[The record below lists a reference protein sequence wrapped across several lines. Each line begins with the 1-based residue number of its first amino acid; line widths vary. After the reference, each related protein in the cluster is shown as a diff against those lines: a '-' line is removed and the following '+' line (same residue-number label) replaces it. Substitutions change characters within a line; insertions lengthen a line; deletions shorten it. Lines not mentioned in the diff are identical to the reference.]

1 MANIKISQL
10 PVASTPLTGDE
21 LVPLV
26 QGGATERTTVDQLIN
41 AARGQTTW
49 TGTSYSGEWIG
60 VPSIFR
66 LRLVGTG
73 TITVDSRDRLGT
85 ITTAV
90 ETYTI
95 SSATNQIEFPWLGDG
110 AVEMRVTYPATATVE
125 VLV

>member
-26 QGGATERTTVDQLIN
+26 QGGATERTTVDQFIL

-49 TGTSYSGEWIG
+49 NGVSFSGEWISA
-60 VPSIFR
+60 PSIFR

-73 TITVDSRDRLGT
+73 TITVDSRDRLGA
-85 ITTAV
+85 IATAV

-95 SSATNQIEFPWLGDG
+95 SGATNQIEFPWLGDG

>member
-21 LVPLV
+21 LVPVV
-26 QGGATERTTVDQLIN
+26 QGGATERTTVSQFVQ

-49 TGTSYSGEWIG
+49 NGVSFSGQWISA
-60 VPSIFR
+60 PSIFR

-73 TITVDSRDRLGT
+73 TITVDSRDRLGA

-110 AVEMRVTYPATATVE
+110 AVEMRVTYPAAVTVE

>member
-26 QGGATERTTVDQLIN
+26 QGGTTERTTVDQFIL

-49 TGTSYSGEWIG
+49 NGVSFSGEWLSA
-60 VPSIFR
+60 PSIFR

-73 TITVDSRDRLGT
+73 TVTIDARNRLGT
-85 ITTAV
+85 ITTGV
-90 ETYTI
+90 ESYTV
-95 SSATNQIEFPWLGDG
+95 SGATNQIEFPFLGDD
-110 AVEMRVTYPATATVE
+110 AVEMRATYPAGLTVE
-125 VLV
+125 VLA

>member
-26 QGGATERTTVDQLIN
+26 QGGATERTTVDQFIL

-49 TGTSYSGEWIG
+49 NGVSFSGEWISA
-60 VPSIFR
+60 PSIFR

-73 TITVDSRDRLGT
+73 TITVDSRDRLGA

-95 SSATNQIEFPWLGDG
+95 SGATNQIEFPWLGDG
-110 AVEMRVTYPATATVE
+110 AVEMRITYPATATVE

>member
-21 LVPLV
+21 LVPVV
-26 QGGATERTTVDQLIN
+26 QGGATEQTTVDQFIL

-49 TGTSYSGEWIG
+49 NGVSFSGQWISA
-60 VPSIFR
+60 PSIFR

-73 TITVDSRDRLGT
+73 TITVDSRDRLGA

>member
-26 QGGATERTTVDQLIN
+26 QGGATERTTVDQFIN

-49 TGTSYSGEWIG
+49 TGVSFSGEWISA
-60 VPSIFR
+60 PSIFR

>member
-10 PVASTPLTGDE
+10 PVASTPLTGAE
-21 LVPLV
+21 LVPVV
-26 QGGATERTTVDQLIN
+26 QGGATEQTTVDQFVL

-49 TGTSYSGEWIG
+49 NGVSFSGQWLSA
-60 VPSIFR
+60 PSIFR

-73 TITVDSRDRLGT
+73 TITVDSRDRLGV

>member
-21 LVPLV
+21 LVPVV
-26 QGGATERTTVDQLIN
+26 QGGATERTTVDQFIL

-49 TGTSYSGEWIG
+49 NGVSFSGEWISA
-60 VPSIFR
+60 PSIFR

-73 TITVDSRDRLGT
+73 TITVDSRDRLGA

-95 SSATNQIEFPWLGDG
+95 SGATNQIEFPWLGDG

>member
-10 PVASTPLTGDE
+10 PVASTPLTGAE
-21 LVPLV
+21 LVPVV
-26 QGGATERTTVDQLIN
+26 QGGATEQTTVDQFVL

-49 TGTSYSGEWIG
+49 NGVSFSGQWLSA
-60 VPSIFR
+60 PSIFR

-73 TITVDSRDRLGT
+73 TITVDSRDRLGA

>member
-10 PVASTPLTGDE
+10 PVASTPLTGAE
-21 LVPLV
+21 LVPVV
-26 QGGATERTTVDQLIN
+26 QGGATEQTTVDQFVL

-49 TGTSYSGEWIG
+49 NGVSFSGEWISA
-60 VPSIFR
+60 PSIFR

-73 TITVDSRDRLGT
+73 TITVDSRDRLGV

>member
-10 PVASTPLTGDE
+10 PVASTPLTGAE
-21 LVPLV
+21 LVPVV
-26 QGGATERTTVDQLIN
+26 QGGATEQTTVSQLVL
-41 AARGQTTW
+41 ATRGQTTW
-49 TGTSYSGEWIG
+49 NGVSFSGQWLSA
-60 VPSIFR
+60 PSIFR

-73 TITVDSRDRLGT
+73 TITVDSRDRLGV
-85 ITTAV
+85 ISTAV

-95 SSATNQIEFPWLGDG
+95 SGATNQIEFPWLGDG

>member
-26 QGGATERTTVDQLIN
+26 QGGATERTTVDQFIL

-49 TGTSYSGEWIG
+49 NGVSFSGEWISA
-60 VPSIFR
+60 PSIFR

-73 TITVDSRDRLGT
+73 TITVDSRDRLGA

-95 SSATNQIEFPWLGDG
+95 SGATNQIEFPWLGDG

>member
-10 PVASTPLTGDE
+10 PVASTPLTGAE
-21 LVPLV
+21 LVPVV
-26 QGGATERTTVDQLIN
+26 QGGATERTTVDALVS

-49 TGTSYSGEWIG
+49 NGVSFSGQWLSA
-60 VPSIFR
+60 PSIFR

-73 TITVDSRDRLGT
+73 TITVDSRDRLGV

-90 ETYTI
+90 ETYAI

>member
-26 QGGATERTTVDQLIN
+26 QGGATERTTVDQFIL
-41 AARGQTTW
+41 AARWQTTW
-49 TGTSYSGEWIG
+49 NGVSFSGEWISA
-60 VPSIFR
+60 PSIFR

-73 TITVDSRDRLGT
+73 TITVDSRDRLGA

-95 SSATNQIEFPWLGDG
+95 SGATNQIEFPWLGDG
-110 AVEMRVTYPATATVE
+110 AVEMRVTYPASATVE

>member
-26 QGGATERTTVDQLIN
+26 QGGATERTTVDQFIF

-49 TGTSYSGEWIG
+49 NGVSFSGEWISA
-60 VPSIFR
+60 PSIFR

-73 TITVDSRDRLGT
+73 TITVDSRDRLGA

-110 AVEMRVTYPATATVE
+110 AVEMRITYPATATVE

>member
-21 LVPLV
+21 LVPLL
-26 QGGATERTTVDQLIN
+26 QGGATERTTVDQFIL

-49 TGTSYSGEWIG
+49 NGVSFSGEWISA
-60 VPSIFR
+60 PSIFR

-73 TITVDSRDRLGT
+73 TITVDSRDRLGA

>member
-41 AARGQTTW
+41 AVRGQTTW

-60 VPSIFR
+60 APSLFR
-66 LRLVGTG
+66 LRIVGTG
-73 TITVDSRDRLGT
+73 TVTLDSRDRLGT

-90 ETYTI
+90 ETYTV
-95 SSATNQIEFPWLGDG
+95 SGATNQIEFPYLGDA
-110 AVEMRVTYPATATVE
+110 AVEMRATYPAGVTLE
-125 VLV
+125 VLA

>member
-10 PVASTPLTGDE
+10 PVASTPLTGAE
-21 LVPLV
+21 LVPVV
-26 QGGATERTTVDQLIN
+26 QGGATEQTTVSQFVL

-49 TGTSYSGEWIG
+49 NGVSFSGQWLSA
-60 VPSIFR
+60 PSIFR

-73 TITVDSRDRLGT
+73 TITVDSRDRLGA

>member
-26 QGGATERTTVDQLIN
+26 QGGATERTTVDALVA

-49 TGTSYSGEWIG
+49 TGASYSGEWISA
-60 VPSIFR
+60 PSIFR
-66 LRLVGTG
+66 LRLIGTG
-73 TITVDSRDRLGT
+73 TVVVDSRNRLGT

-90 ETYTI
+90 DTYVI
-95 SSATNQIEFPWLGDG
+95 SGATNQIEFPFLGDD
-110 AVEMRVTYPATATVE
+110 AVEMRITYPGTATVE